1 MTRAKKIRILVTGA
15 SGFIGSRLVARFSTS
30 SLDPL
35 ISNEYEVVCM
45 TRNLESLNRH
55 YNENVK
61 VNKADAMNY
70 QELINVMS
78 GIDVAFYLIH
88 SMEGSSKD
96 WEKFAEK
103 DRLAAENFA
112 TAATECGIKR
122 IIYLRGLSPKK
133 RERRRI
139 IKTPP

>member
-15 SGFIGSRLVARFSTS
+15 SGFIGSRLVARLSTS

-35 ISNEYEVVCM
+35 ISNEHEVVCM
-45 TRNLESLNRH
+45 TRNVESLNRH

-61 VNKADAMNY
+61 VIKADVMNY

-103 DRLAAENFA
+103 DR
-112 TAATECGIKR
+112 
-122 IIYLRGLSPKK
+122 
-133 RERRRI
+133 
-139 IKTPP
+139 